1 MATYKTN
8 SVYAL
13 SPMDSGKLGIWEPPD
28 FEITGNES
36 TMIISRHYRNRPDL
50 LSQELYG
57 TPQLWWV
64 IKMINPD
71 KLNDPVWDF
80 VEGLEI
86 LTPSPSEVSAYL
98 S

>member
-28 FEITGNES
+28 FEITGNET

-50 LSQELYG
+50 
-57 TPQLWWV
+57 
-64 IKMINPD
+64 
-71 KLNDPVWDF
+71 
-80 VEGLEI
+80 
-86 LTPSPSEVSAYL
+86 
-98 S
+98 